1 MCNFPYIFCI
11 MYLWSNHVY
20 SMASASCLDVAD
32 VADQQ
37 RDHETLH
44 DALREM
50 GGHSEYSAASIL
62 IVATKVRKFKGNQN

>member
-1 MCNFPYIFCI
+1 MEDVNVMCHLILQFMHFKTPIH
-11 MYLWSNHVY
+11 LP
-20 SMASASCLDVAD
+20 D